1 MKKNFFKSKIILF
14 TFLLL
19 VFSVNI
25 FSAGIN
31 SGDSK
36 KEKKVTV
43 YLLRHGKTIFNK
55 NIRAQGW
62 ADTPLVPEGVVVA
75 ENVGKGLS
83 DVKFVGAYS
92 SDSGR
97 SIETANIIL
106 AENKVRNKPIL
117 QQRKN
122 MREYYFGKY
131 EGEFDSVMWG
141 AVAVKLGYS
150 DMDELFKSTQDVR
163 IYVDTLASIDETGEA
178 ETYVEWR
185 DRVLTAF
192 KQICEDVAK
201 NGGGNILVV
210 SHGMSSAMIINE
222 LDPSQKVFKLE
233 NASVNL
239 IEYENG
245 DYKIIKTNDMSYN
258 EKGKALNK

>member
-1 MKKNFFKSKIILF
+1 MKRLFFNSKIIL
-14 TFLLL
+14 TVFLLVML
-19 VFSVNI
+19 NATV
-25 FSAGIN
+25 FSAGITQN
-31 SGDSK
+31 K
-36 KEKKVTV
+36 KGKKVTV

-83 DVKFVGAYS
+83 DIKFSAAYS

-106 AENKVRNKPIL
+106 SKNKTGKKISLN
-117 QQRKN
+117 QRKN

-141 AVAVKLGYS
+141 NVAKKLGYS
-150 DMDELFKSTQDVR
+150 NMEELFQKNQDVKD
-163 IYVDTLASIDETGEA
+163 YVNTLSSIDETNEA
-178 ETYVEWR
+178 ETYNEWR

-192 KQICEDVAK
+192 KEICIEASE
-201 NGGGNILVV
+201 NGGGNILIV

-233 NASVNL
+233 NASVNI

-245 DYKIIKTNDMSYN
+245 EFKVIKTNDMSYN
-258 EKGKALNK
+258 EKGKKLSD